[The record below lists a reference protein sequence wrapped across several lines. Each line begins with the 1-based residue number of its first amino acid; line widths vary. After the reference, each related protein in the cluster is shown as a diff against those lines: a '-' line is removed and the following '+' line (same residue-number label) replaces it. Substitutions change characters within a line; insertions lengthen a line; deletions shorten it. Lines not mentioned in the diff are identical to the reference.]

1 LLYLLQAIGQAGPSQ
16 QNQKANS
23 QSEASSETTIKQ
35 ETNDLKFE
43 SDDDDGPTRRSIQ
56 PPVAAT
62 EESGIPWRRQIHS
75 IVQDAKF
82 VDAVLKQLR
91 KSLDRIRSNWE
102 SRIAVGSFSCLAARL
117 ISLAPE
123 DSYRAILEFLGECQ
137 RVYLE
142 WLEILRAKINAE
154 GSPDARI
161 SFLRKA
167 RDVALLG
174 MSSFSLD
181 QEHLLPLTD
190 REESRQTLLTFAI
203 MIQETDF
210 GIPQDDVVMR
220 IMAGRA
226 RRVMRQTYRS
236 LNNYIT
242 RLGSTSLDMAI
253 RRSWEDFKPAM
264 EGDWRATDR
273 DNSSWITTNHL
284 YPNSERFTKVHF
296 DLLTGE
302 LLVNGVPLSG
312 LPARYEQHEMYRLLF
327 GQTKIQVLPCNES
340 GMLFAAKAKVKD
352 QSVYFGALDPA
363 TGSHTAPLPVRTQS
377 QMGTYDLLPRTAF
390 EGTLP
395 DTFVNDFVHWYNRDD
410 DSVEFRLKAEAWAP
424 SPSDWKLIRAGE
436 ARGDWKL
443 CKGDDLYLIS
453 PKSGLGN
460 SLKTLFL
467 PLEKLEG
474 LIILW
479 DNTRRVLDV
488 EIPRLKLSFS
498 IEHGSDVFMSNQYK
512 GMKIAINQSIG
523 CLIGLKSKLVL
534 RSCSNGDECLVLI
547 PEGPVK
553 CSAERLD
560 EQTTHISV
568 SIEADV
574 SKVHAYHLNHYLGML
589 KGSGELQSQLFLAYL
604 HALTSYVLPDP
615 FTRHTGTEEALGI
628 LRSER
633 VRSSPTFSSQNITQ
647 LGLIAKITPPRRLD
661 NKVVE
666 VVKWDSRLTFQ
677 AQHGGFYEE
686 VQFLIAEAQK
696 RKFLYEDSS
705 PAPEISHVVD
715 ADLLKRDKIRS
726 STFHVE
732 RFGAESFDTSQD
744 KAYESPRGR
753 NQNSDRCKLV
763 YAITQYVQRGDFGSL
778 PLEFPLP
785 AIGKGSL
792 MKVFHG
798 CKYLSGHKLQN
809 QQGLATPIQY
819 HPDWLKSPEEI
830 MQSLFWAL
838 HGTKSLVG
846 EPKRAMWLA
855 SMGFVWHDPHNVLN
869 LTLLAITTIPAFA
882 TRGVP
887 TKIEEY
893 YLDKGVDPSRDV
905 LEGIVKNARRMV
917 RPPSWKKPKRE
928 LGENNAVY
936 DERCDKEYFT
946 KRDDFTEALVQYFL
960 SLDPEAEIKSPVES
974 LGDVSEYIDVPLAAR
989 EVKRE
994 FKMLADNRAFE
1005 SYLGKLCTK
1014 LRSKKVV
1021 KIPLPFYT
1029 LESQPYEHTVN
1040 ARSVTMRGILER
1052 CSPPSMDVT
1061 EGDQGLPVLVRSG
1074 DVIMDRKLPSVL
1086 EALEK
1091 DAKSV
1096 HQQEYLARL
1105 RSNNEALR
1113 DYVIQYELAFERDEL
1128 REILEP
1134 NRSKARD
1141 EFSNM
1146 IKQLKTIFIVGSDN
1160 DEQLFH
1166 VDPSP
1171 WQVSMLTGHS
1181 PRISARTILQ
1191 LLHRDRW
1198 AEFSDEWKKIL
1209 VIFATSLAHLQKADR
1224 SVQAMLGETADL
1236 IRELQNQGP
1245 RCFDPIASLDVSPQ
1259 QLLLEIEGNIRVRK
1273 DQEEIAEL
1281 MQSPPGDTNTIMQ
1294 LNMGEGKSSVIMPL
1308 VAMNFCKDSPL
1319 VRVIVPKAHYG
1330 QMFDIL
1336 VEKLGGIIGRRIY
1349 QLPFSRALEWDTERL
1364 GYLKNMLAECS
1375 SKGGVLLMQPDHIL
1389 SLYLM
1394 MLDHH
1399 RREDMDRDQGDLL
1412 TWFECFFSVMAR
1424 DVVDESDE
1432 NFSPKYE
1439 LVYTVD
1445 EQQSIEF
1452 SPDRWL
1458 AIQSLLGL
1466 VARFSDQVKSELPKA
1481 IVVDK
1486 RGHRF
1491 PHVRILDHE
1500 AWLRLKA
1507 LIVSHILDNGFPG
1520 FPSGQH
1526 ENRDAIAC
1534 YLAEKDVSYAAI
1546 ASVISSPF
1554 WPATS
1559 KMLYLL
1565 RGLLSGGVFQF
1576 ALGKRWRVNYGL
1588 DPSRSSPT
1596 MLIVPYR
1603 AKDYPAPRSEF
1614 SHPDAVIAL
1623 TCLSYYYGGLDD
1635 GNMALAI
1642 DRLVMSD
1649 QKEAEYR
1656 VWESTAP
1663 TLPPQFRS
1671 LEGVNWDDADQRRE
1685 IMEHLRYSKGVIDFF
1700 LANIVF
1706 PKEIREFPRKLSAS
1720 GWDLGRQKKLPM
1732 TGFSGTNDARDVLPH
1747 TIKQLDVSSQ
1757 AHTNALHLEGI
1768 LQDGNDVCLLTKLG
1782 IEGVPRANDIIKTIV
1797 GMERETRVIL
1807 DVGAQ
1812 VLEMTNEEV
1821 AKAWLSC
1828 VESRDVQA
1836 TVFFDEHDELTVIDR
1851 RGHKELLKNSP
1862 FATQLDACLVFLDEA
1877 HTRGTDLRMPS
1888 WYRAA
1893 VTLSANLTKDRLVQG
1908 RLCPPMSD

>member
-1 LLYLLQAIGQAGPSQ
+1 MQAIGQAGPSQ
-16 QNQKANS
+16 ENQKTDS
-23 QSEASSETTIKQ
+23 QSETTSETTIKQ
-35 ETNDLKFE
+35 EINDLKFE
-43 SDDDDGPTRRSIQ
+43 SDDDDGPTRRPIQ
-56 PPVAAT
+56 TTVAAT
-62 EESGIPWRRQIHS
+62 EQNEISWRRQIHN

-91 KSLDRIRSNWE
+91 KSLDRIRSNWD

-117 ISLAPE
+117 LCLAPDE
-123 DSYRAILEFLGECQ
+123 THLAILEFLGECQ
-137 RVYLE
+137 RVCLE
-142 WLEILRAKINAE
+142 WLEVLRVKINAE
-154 GSPDARI
+154 GSPDVRI

-210 GIPQDDVVMR
+210 GIPRDDVVMR

-236 LNNYIT
+236 LKNSIA

-253 RRSWEDFKPAM
+253 RRSWEDFKPAI
-264 EGDWRATDR
+264 EGDWREKDAES
-273 DNSSWITTNHL
+273 SSWITTNHL
-284 YPNSERFTKVHF
+284 YLNSEEFTKVHF

-312 LPARYEQHEMYRLLF
+312 LPARYEQHEMYRFLF
-327 GQTKIQVLPCNES
+327 GQTRIQVLPCNEP
-340 GMLFAAKAKVKD
+340 GVVFAAKAKVKS
-352 QSVYFGALDPA
+352 QSVYFGVLDPA
-363 TGSHTAPLPVRTQS
+363 ANSDTTPLPVRTQS

-395 DTFVNDFVHWYNRDD
+395 DTFLNDYVHWYNRDD
-410 DSVEFRLKAEAWAP
+410 GSVEFRLKAEAWVP
-424 SPSDWKLIRAGE
+424 SPSGWKLIEVDE
-436 ARGDWKL
+436 ARGYWKL

-453 PKSGLGN
+453 PKSGLSK
-460 SLKTLFL
+460 SLETLFL

-474 LIILW
+474 LLMLW
-479 DNTRRVLDV
+479 DNARRVLDI

-498 IEHGSDVFMSNQYK
+498 VENGSDVFMSNQYK
-512 GMKIAINQSIG
+512 GMKIAFNQSIG

-534 RSCSNGDECLVLI
+534 RSCTDGDECLVLV
-547 PEGPVK
+547 PQGAVTYET
-553 CSAERLD
+553 EYLD
-560 EQTTHISV
+560 RHAHISV
-568 SIEADV
+568 SVEDDA
-574 SKVHAYHLNHYLGML
+574 SKVHAYRLDNYLGML
-589 KGSGELQSQLFLAYL
+589 RDRGELQSKLFLAYL
-604 HALTSYVLPDP
+604 QALTSYVLPDP
-615 FTRHTGTEEALGI
+615 LTGHTGTEEAMNI
-628 LRSER
+628 LKSES
-633 VRSSPTFSSQNITQ
+633 VRSSPTLSPQNVA
-647 LGLIAKITPPRRLD
+647 LLELIAKITPPRRLD

-666 VVKWDSRLTFQ
+666 GVTWNSRLTFQ

-715 ADLLKRDKIRS
+715 ADLLKRDNIRS
-726 STFHVE
+726 STFRVE
-732 RFGAESFDTSQD
+732 NFGAESFNTRED
-744 KAYESPRGR
+744 KVYEKPRGR

-763 YAITQYVQRGDFGSL
+763 YAIAKYVQRGDFSSL

-785 AIGKGSL
+785 ATGKTSL
-792 MKVFHG
+792 TQVFKG
-798 CKYLSGHKLQN
+798 CRYLSGYKLQK
-809 QQGLATPIQY
+809 QSGFAAPIQY
-819 HPDWLKSPEEI
+819 HPEWLKSPEEI

-838 HGTKSLVG
+838 HGVKTQVG
-846 EPKRAMWLA
+846 NPKRAMWLA
-855 SMGFVWHDPHNVLN
+855 SMGFLWHDPDSVLS

-893 YLDKGVDPSRDV
+893 YLDKGVDPSASV
-905 LEGIVKNARRMV
+905 LEEIVKNARRVV
-917 RPPSWKKPKRE
+917 RPPSWKRPKRE
-928 LGENNAVY
+928 PGESNSVY
-936 DERCDKEYFT
+936 DQRCEKDYVAKQ
-946 KRDDFTEALVQYFL
+946 DDFAEALVQHFL
-960 SLDPEAEIKSPVES
+960 RLDPEAEIKDPVES
-974 LGDVSEYIDVPLAAR
+974 LGDISEYIDVPLASR
-989 EVKRE
+989 HVKRE
-994 FKMLADNRAFE
+994 FKLLADNKAFT
-1005 SYLGKLCTK
+1005 SYLGNLCGK
-1014 LRSKKVV
+1014 LRSKRVV
-1021 KIPLPFYT
+1021 KIPLTLYT
-1029 LESQPYEHTVN
+1029 LKSQPYEHTVN

-1052 CSPPSMDVT
+1052 CSPPSMEMT
-1061 EGDQGLPVLVRSG
+1061 EGDQDLPVLVRSG
-1074 DVIMDRKLPSVL
+1074 DVIMDRKLPSIL
-1086 EALEK
+1086 DALEK
-1091 DAKSV
+1091 DAKSA
-1096 HQQEYLARL
+1096 HQKKYLARL
-1105 RSNNEALR
+1105 RINNEALR
-1113 DYVIQYELAFERDEL
+1113 DYVTQYELAFERDEL
-1128 REILEP
+1128 RQILEP

-1141 EFSNM
+1141 AFSNM
-1146 IKQLKTIFIVGSDN
+1146 IGQLKTAFIAGSDDN
-1160 DEQLFH
+1160 EQLFYG
-1166 VDPSP
+1166 DPSP
-1171 WQVSMLTGHS
+1171 WQIAMLTGHS
-1181 PRISARTILQ
+1181 PRICARTLLQ

-1198 AEFSDEWKKIL
+1198 SELSDEWKKVF
-1209 VIFATSLAHLQKADR
+1209 VIFATSLARLQKADR

-1245 RCFDPIASLDVSPQ
+1245 RLFDPMTSLDVSPQ

-1281 MQSPPGDTNTIMQ
+1281 MQSPPGDTNTVMQ

-1308 VAMNFCKDSPL
+1308 VAMNFCKESTL

-1364 GYLKNMLAECS
+1364 KYLKEMLNECS

-1399 RREDMDRDQGDLL
+1399 RREDMDSEQGDLL
-1412 TWFECFFSVMAR
+1412 AWFEYCFSDMAR
-1424 DVVDESDE
+1424 DVVDESDD
-1432 NFSPKYE
+1432 NFSPRYE

-1458 AIQSLLGL
+1458 TIQSLLGL
-1466 VARFSDQVKSELPKA
+1466 VAKFSDQVKSELPKA

-1486 RGHRF
+1486 RGHCF
-1491 PHVRILDHE
+1491 PHIRILEHE

-1507 LIVSHILDNGFPG
+1507 LIVNHILDNGFPG

-1526 ENRDAIAC
+1526 GIREAIAS
-1534 YLAEKDVSYAAI
+1534 YLAENDVSHADI
-1546 ASVISSPF
+1546 APVTGSPF
-1554 WPATS
+1554 WPAAS
-1559 KMLYLL
+1559 KMFYLL
-1565 RGLLSGGVFQF
+1565 RGLFSGGVLQF

-1596 MLIVPYR
+1596 MLIVPYC
-1603 AKDYPAPRSEF
+1603 AKDSPAPRSEF
-1614 SHPDAVIAL
+1614 SHPDVVIAL

-1635 GNMALAI
+1635 ANMTLAI
-1642 DRLVMSD
+1642 DRLLMSD
-1649 QKEAEYR
+1649 QKEAEYHAW
-1656 VWESTAP
+1656 VSTAP
-1663 TLPPQFRS
+1663 TLAPHFRF
-1671 LEGVNWDDADQRRE
+1671 LEGVNWDDADQRHE
-1685 IMEHLRYSKGVIDFF
+1685 VMEHLRYSKGVIDFF

-1720 GWDLGRQKKLPM
+1720 GWDLGRQKNFSI

-1747 TIKQLDVSSQ
+1747 TIKQLDVRSQ
-1757 AHTNALHLEGI
+1757 AHTNALNLEGI
-1768 LQDGNDVCLLTKLG
+1768 LQDGNDVCLLTKLS
-1782 IEGVPRANDIIKTIV
+1782 IEGVPRADDIINTVI

-1821 AKAWLSC
+1821 AKAWLSR

-1836 TVFFDEHDELTVIDR
+1836 TVFFDEHDELKVVDR

-1877 HTRGTDLRMPS
+1877 HTRGTDLQMPS

-1893 VTLSANLTKDRLVQG
+1893 VTLSADLTKDRLVQG
-1908 RLCPPMSD
+1908 KLCSPVSD